1 MLKISS
7 EATAN
12 ILQTLL
18 NGSLETG
25 TFPDSLKLADVTSI
39 FKKKDPLDK
48 TNYRPV
54 SVLPIV
60 SKLFEKIMQK
70 RSVST
75 YWKME
80 K

>member
-12 ILQTLL
+12 ILQKLL
-18 NGSLETG
+18 IESLETS
-25 TFPDSLKLADVTSI
+25 TFPGSLKLTDITPV
-39 FKKKDPLDK
+39 FKKKDPLSK
-48 TNYRPV
+48 TNYCPV
-54 SVLPIV
+54 SVLGSI
-60 SKLFEKIMQK
+60 
-70 RSVST
+70 ST